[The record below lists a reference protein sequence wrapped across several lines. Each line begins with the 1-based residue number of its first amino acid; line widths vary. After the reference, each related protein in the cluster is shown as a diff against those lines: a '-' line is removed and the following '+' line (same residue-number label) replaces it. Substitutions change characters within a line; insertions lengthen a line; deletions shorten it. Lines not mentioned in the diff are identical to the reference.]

1 MEETAAGRF
10 SLRMQFKYTRYARSG
25 IGAGLLQRRIESI
38 FIYFFLS
45 ILLLKM

>member
-1 MEETAAGRF
+1 MEETVAGRF

-38 FIYFFLS
+38 FIYFFRF
-45 ILLLKM
+45 ITI